1 MQIKKQEGDLL
12 RDYTI
17 EDYYLTEQL
26 RPESQEGGLFVYVRE
41 DMNVMTEL
49 CEGMG
54 DIEDQWMDS
63 ERQWI
68 ILKTGT
74 ESIAICSISL
84 RCLQHNKPELYLN
97 NRKIMDKIAEES

>member
-1 MQIKKQEGDLL
+1 
-12 RDYTI
+12 
-17 EDYYLTEQL
+17 
-26 RPESQEGGLFVYVRE
+26 VYVRE

-84 RCLQHNKPELYLN
+84 RCLQHLTPDKPEQQNMQLLN
-97 NRKIMDKIAEES
+97 KGE

>member
-1 MQIKKQEGDLL
+1 M
-12 RDYTI
+12 
-17 EDYYLTEQL
+17 
-26 RPESQEGGLFVYVRE
+26 YVRE